1 MGEGAYHEGNTYTG
15 WDENTWATGTS
26 NDEIFNLGGGDDT
39 IEFDISDGKLIGN
52 NTAILSKGEKL
63 NIRFEGDT
71 EAHSFDT
78 GKYGKNGIFIAI
90 YYNSTEIGRINI
102 DNPFRADF
110 AQGLTMSSQNGFL
123 HNDFFAKTIDKTKA
137 KKGQTIKGS
146 FYNETI
152 LGSKKADKIYTGT
165 GDDNID
171 AYKGKD
177 KIYING
183 GGRKEITFG
192 LDKGNDTLKFTGDGK
207 EAKTILDFFSPS
219 YNGFRK
225 IGKNLYIDNYDN
237 YSNKKAATQTLSDY
251 FDLNDGLSSSLE
263 DYIYINEFD
272 SEHEKLLLN
281 RLNYTM
287 IDVYGDKKR
296 NVTGTNYGAES
307 VNFGDYLHGSKKAD
321 KIYTGRGN
329 DIINAGK
336 GNDKIYLNSDG
347 YKTVVI
353 NNGDGNDTIYLNN
366 FTEDVYLKING
377 ADDIRKGYSADG
389 KDLYLYRTFN
399 SGKSIKTEKTTIKD
413 ISTYWKYGENSGSLN
428 LFINGQEYIPV
439 NFRSEDKNLNVQM
452 TRNYTID
459 SSVMQNKFFGTKKA
473 DNVTIQG
480 TGSVKMILTGGGN
493 DTITVKNSA
502 NTISGGQ
509 GNDTINVLTSG
520 DIYINHTTGDGNDT
534 ITIGNPAPNGIGIN
548 LKLQGSQFNNY
559 DADEYYSN
567 YFIAMRQGFSIKG
580 DDLVMQIP
588 AGLNK
593 FETITFKDYFK
604 EDSLYNAEK
613 IYINMTVNEHNYNS
627 SYTGTLKKC
636 LGKWSFWATSNYD
649 SATKRTRYDYI
660 VDHNTSFYYNGKEKA
675 AMYGSGT
682 IDTYIVNLNKK
693 SNLIISDESGMSDS
707 IFLRAKQSDLTTFFN
722 VDKYK
727 RVDVTGDDIS
737 DDLFIF
743 NKKNLTAKNLK
754 NAFNDKGSGYI
765 RINQF
770 FKNSESK
777 WTQSAGYIERIFVGK
792 NINDLAAGN
801 YQDCET
807 IYDNKVEI
815 GATVGMIAE
824 KVAGW
829 LAKHSKYNDAI
840 SVINSGNTKDINSLL
855 KCYTSEKIWLNKN
868 LI

>member
-26 NDEIFNLGGGDDT
+26 ADEIFNLGSGDDT
-39 IEFDISDGKLIGN
+39 IEFDISDGKTIGV

-78 GKYGKNGIFIAI
+78 GKYGKDGIFIAI

-102 DNPFRADF
+102 DNPFKKDF
-110 AQGLTMSSQNGFL
+110 AQGLAMSSQNGFL
-123 HNDFFAKTIDKTKA
+123 HNDFFAKIIDKTKA
-137 KKGQTIKGS
+137 KKGQTINGS

-152 LGSKKADKIYTGT
+152 LGSKKADKIYTGA
-165 GDDNID
+165 GDDRID

-183 GGRKEITFG
+183 GGRKEIAFR
-192 LDKGNDTLKFTGDGK
+192 LDKGSDTLKFTGDGK
-207 EAKTILDFFSPS
+207 EAKTILNFFSSS
-219 YNGFRK
+219 YNRFRK

-237 YSNKKAATQTLSDY
+237 YSNKKVTTQTISDY

-263 DYIYINEFD
+263 DYIYINESD

-296 NVTGTNYGAES
+296 NVIGTNYGAES

-353 NNGDGNDTIYLNN
+353 NNGDGNDTIYCNN
-366 FTEDVYLKING
+366 FTEDFNLAING
-377 ADDIRKGYSADG
+377 ADVITYEKNNNDLILYYTYNNG
-389 KDLYLYRTFN
+389 KKIST
-399 SGKSIKTEKTTIKD
+399 GTTVIKD
-413 ISTYWKYGENSGSLN
+413 YYSYEDAYVKVNNQVIVSNFKENE
-428 LFINGQEYIPV
+428 IT
-439 NFRSEDKNLNVQM
+439 RVQM
-452 TRNYTID
+452 SKNYTISD
-459 SSVMQNKFFGTKKA
+459 TADLSEKIYIGTSKK
-473 DNVTIQG
+473 DNIEAFSGGKT
-480 TGSVKMILTGGGN
+480 ILTGAGDDYIGVYGNGHTISGGKGN
-493 DTITVKNSA
+493 DTIYLNTDNSV
-502 NTISGGQ
+502 T
-509 GNDTINVLTSG
+509 
-520 DIYINHTTGDGNDT
+520 INHTTGDGNDIIET
-534 ITIGNPAPNGIGIN
+534 NQAMNEININ
-548 LKLQGSQFNNY
+548 LKLQGNQFNNY

-567 YFIAMRQGFSIKG
+567 YFVAMRQGFSIKG

-604 EDSLYNAEK
+604 EGSLYNAEK
-613 IYINMTVNEHNYNS
+613 ININMTVNEHNYNPY
-627 SYTGTLKKC
+627 YTGTLKKC
-636 LGKWSFWATSNYD
+636 LEKWSFWATMNYD
-649 SATKRTRYDYI
+649 IATKRIRYDYI
-660 VDHNTSFYYNGKEKA
+660 DDHSTSFYYNGKEKA

-693 SNLIISDESGMSDS
+693 SNLIISDESGVSDS
-707 IFLRAKQSDLTTFFN
+707 LFLRAKQSDLSAFFN

-727 RVDVTGDDIS
+727 RVDVTGDGIS

-770 FKNSESK
+770 FENSESK

-807 IYDNKVEI
+807 MYDNKVEI

-868 LI
+868 MI